1 MPPTE
6 GKLQQRRYTNSDRK
20 TVIAQFHA
28 SGCANER
35 QFCRGVGIPYGTWQ
49 GWRRKESQITSST
62 RHGRK
67 ATMGGQGRKSMIPF
81 MGDIIAYMSEWRD
94 NNKFIRVFHLMQWI
108 RRNQKPWLVSYIEAK
123 KSPEDDYETLRCLL
137 LRFCTR
143 NRFRHRK
150 PCVSKL
156 SQEVLDSVWLD
167 YAAYFHT
174 KYAAYPK
181 HTILNADET
190 GLCYGMPPGST
201 LAEIGKSS
209 KVDKSEKHSERL
221 TALLTIRA
229 DGKAIKQLLL
239 KPM

>member
-6 GKLQQRRYTNSDRK
+6 VKLQQRRYTNSDRK
-20 TVIAQFHA
+20 TIIGQFHA

-35 QFCRGVGIPYGTWQ
+35 QFCRDVGIPYGTWQ

-81 MGDIIAYMSEWRD
+81 KGDIIAYMSKRRD
-94 NNKFIRVFHLMQWI
+94 NNKF
-108 RRNQKPWLVSYIEAK
+108 SSEYITSCNGSGET
-123 KSPEDDYETLRCLL
+123 KSRGS
-137 LRFCTR
+137 
-143 NRFRHRK
+143 HRK

-156 SQEVLDSVWLD
+156 SQAMLDAVWLG
-167 YAAYFHT
+167 YAAHFHT

-190 GLCYGMPPGST
+190 GLYYDMPPGDPGGDREVEQSGQVRKT
-201 LAEIGKSS
+201 LGAIDGSFDDSS
-209 KVDKSEKHSERL
+209 
-221 TALLTIRA
+221 
-229 DGKAIKQLLL
+229 
-239 KPM
+239 